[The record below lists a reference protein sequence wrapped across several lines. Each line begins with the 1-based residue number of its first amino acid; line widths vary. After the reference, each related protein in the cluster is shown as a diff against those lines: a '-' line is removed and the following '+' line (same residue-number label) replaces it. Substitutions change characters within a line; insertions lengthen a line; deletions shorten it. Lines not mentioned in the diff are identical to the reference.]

1 MPVSTKEI
9 SIGYVLNGGQFIGTP
24 VMSFNYAT
32 SGTVTLPKAEKA
44 GYIFGGWYDNPEFT
58 GSALKTVSKKNITGY
73 HLYAKWEKNPYTI
86 RFAANGGTGKMTD
99 YRVDDY
105 DRVIELPKANE
116 ISFTRNGFEFVGWSL
131 TSSGE
136 IIEKLQYAP
145 LKANEIK
152 TLYAIWQPVKY
163 GIKLTVPDGAKLSDT
178 KQSWPSQVN
187 PDNEFNGTYTVADTI
202 KLPTL
207 VRDGYKFVGWY
218 NSQTNK
224 KLTSISKSSINLEI
238 EARFTPVTYSISYSL
253 NKGTIAK
260 GTVYDKSYSV
270 ETEDINLPVPSR
282 AGYIFKGWYLDKALT
297 KEVDSI
303 ETLVEL
309 NSYAKTTLYAKWEPI
324 SYTVRFIN
332 EDNESVLET
341 VLVYD
346 AKTGYKLDK
355 NVFNEPGRVVSKFFY
370 TDDAGKTKTLSASS
384 SIKNLTAE
392 RETVEIRVSSWSNY
406 KYSIK
411 YVIPKGSSN
420 GSKNP
425 TSYYYSKDNYV
436 VIKDAIKKG
445 YEFIGWK
452 DTVTG
457 EYLEKGET
465 AGTSLIKAGTYRDFV
480 LEAVFTKDPTTYD
493 VTYNL
498 NGGNPTGMNPLKYN
512 VNSPTFKLSAPVKE
526 GYSFLG
532 WYNTS
537 TNKKVTSI
545 TKGSTGNLDLEA
557 RWKANKYTIK
567 YNANGGKGK
576 MSNTSAVYDS
586 ELVLRNNSFK
596 RDGYEFLGWSLDK
609 NATEATYKN
618 AQTVSN
624 LVPSGTVTLYAVWG

>member
-1 MPVSTKEI
+1 M
-9 SIGYVLNGGQFIGTP
+9 
-24 VMSFNYAT
+24 
-32 SGTVTLPKAEKA
+32 
-44 GYIFGGWYDNPEFT
+44 
-58 GSALKTVSKKNITGY
+58 
-73 HLYAKWEKNPYTI
+73 
-86 RFAANGGTGKMTD
+86 
-99 YRVDDY
+99 
-105 DRVIELPKANE
+105 
-116 ISFTRNGFEFVGWSL
+116 
-131 TSSGE
+131 
-136 IIEKLQYAP
+136 
-145 LKANEIK
+145 
-152 TLYAIWQPVKY
+152 
-163 GIKLTVPDGAKLSDT
+163 
-178 KQSWPSQVN
+178 
-187 PDNEFNGTYTVADTI
+187 
-202 KLPTL
+202 
-207 VRDGYKFVGWY
+207 
-218 NSQTNK
+218 
-224 KLTSISKSSINLEI
+224 
-238 EARFTPVTYSISYSL
+238 
-253 NKGTIAK
+253 NKGSVPK
-260 GTVYDKSYSV
+260 GSYKGDTAYDV
-270 ETEDINLPVPSR
+270 ETENLILPVPVR
-282 AGYIFKGWYLDKALT
+282 KGYIFKGWYIDKTLES
-297 KEVDSI
+297 KI
-303 ETLVEL
+303 ETVEDL
-309 NSYAKTTLYAKWEPI
+309 KKYNGDNYSAEYRKTTLYAKWEPI
-324 SYTVRFIN
+324 EYTVKFVN
-332 EDNESVLET
+332 ENDET
-341 VLVYD
+341 VYYETLTYD

-355 NVFNEPGRVVSKFFY
+355 NVFNEPGRVVFKFSY
-370 TDDAGKTKTLSASS
+370 TDDAGKTKTLSATST
-384 SIKNLTAE
+384 IKNLTAQ
-392 RETVEIRVSSWSNY
+392 REEVEIRVSQWSNY

-425 TSYYYSKDNYV
+425 TSYYYSKDNDV

-480 LEAVFTKDPTTYD
+480 LEAVFSEDPVTYT

-526 GYSFLG
+526 GYTFLG
-532 WYNTS
+532 WYNVS
-537 TNKKVTSI
+537 TNKKITSI

-557 RWKANKYTIK
+557 RWKANSYTVK

-624 LVPSGTVTLYAVWG
+624 LVPSGTVTLYAVWGEVK